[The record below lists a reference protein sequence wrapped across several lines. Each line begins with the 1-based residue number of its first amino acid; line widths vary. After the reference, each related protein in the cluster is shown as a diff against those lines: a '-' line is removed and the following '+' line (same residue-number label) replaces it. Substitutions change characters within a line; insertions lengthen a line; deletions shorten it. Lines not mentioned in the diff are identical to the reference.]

1 MSKEKAFNLNTKK
14 IDWAKVIYP
23 NYTHNLELTKK
34 QRDRKRE
41 IFRNRCNNYIIENNN
56 LYKKDKHYEFNKVK
70 YQIPLETEKYNLIII
85 KLISDSPIY
94 FFYYNQN
101 LVLVI

>member
-14 IDWAKVIYP
+14 IDWDKVIYP

-56 LYKKDKHYEFNKVK
+56 LYKKDKLFEFNKVK

-85 KLISDSPIY
+85 KLFSNSPNY
-94 FFYYNQN
+94 FFIITQ
-101 LVLVI
+101 I